1 MPSGSSLAR
10 AALEGRTEM
19 QGEDGGTGRRA
30 REHAAGDP
38 GGHQA
43 RHTVDQRDNR
53 GGERGERPAAFVLL

>member
-1 MPSGSSLAR
+1 
-10 AALEGRTEM
+10 M